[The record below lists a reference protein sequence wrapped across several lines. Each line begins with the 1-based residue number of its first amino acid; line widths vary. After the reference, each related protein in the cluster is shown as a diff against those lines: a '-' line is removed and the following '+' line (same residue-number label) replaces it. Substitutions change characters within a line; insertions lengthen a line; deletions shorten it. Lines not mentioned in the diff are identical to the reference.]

1 MYQAKVSVDEQRTVV
16 SFYEDETLLYRTLIP
31 TPYHITEQDPL
42 VQRKKFKE
50 RRTFVPPKTKVWVPG
65 KYDVRPWFRS
75 VFVCVNKLVDV
86 MPFRDKEIKYSIH
99 TPYSNQVSGPIYTA
113 TEGFKSEEL
122 DPHTLSTR
130 AIKSI
135 TTSFGAYPLSPTQ
148 DATWKI
154 IVRPAKTNKNVI
166 FLRAH
171 YSNRHILVYL
181 ANLLRRDKRTVTIR
195 PSFTMDKHTLEIC
208 SSSRFFWMEQESW
221 ASLDIYLQNPKAYQ
235 KSWWQKWFKKDEDD
249 EKIKY
254 GYADSI
260 WSWFKR

>member
-50 RRTFVPPKTKVWVPG
+50 RRTFVPPKIKVWVPG
-65 KYDVRPWFRS
+65 KYNVRPWFHS
-75 VFVCVNKLVDV
+75 VFVHVNKLVDV
-86 MPFRDKEIKYSIH
+86 MPFRYKEIKYSIH

-122 DPHTLSTR
+122 DPHTLPTR

-135 TTSFGAYPLSPTQ
+135 TTSFGPYPLSPTP

-154 IVRPAKTNKNVI
+154 IVRPAKTNKDI
-166 FLRAH
+166 TFLRAH

-181 ANLLRRDKRTVTIR
+181 VDLLRRDKRTVEIR
-195 PSFTMDKHTLEIC
+195 PSFTMDKHKLEIC
-208 SSSRFFWMEQESW
+208 SSSFDFWLEQEQW
-221 ASLDIYLQNPKAYQ
+221 ASLDIYLQNPKAYR
-235 KSWWQKWFKKDEDD
+235 KSLWQKWFKKDEDD

-254 GYADSI
+254 GYVDSI
-260 WSWFKR
+260 WSRFKR